1 MSSYPISL
9 AIHGGAGTILP
20 EHLTPAKEKAYH
32 QALEAALKAGYAH
45 LAEGNDSLLAVEA
58 AVRVLEDSDL
68 FNAGRGS
75 VFTSDGTHEMEASMM
90 CGRTLNAGAVA
101 GVRNIKNP
109 VTLSRHVL
117 DNADYVY
124 LSGDGA
130 AEFAKLHNVAVEPDE
145 YFYSQ
150 FRYEQWQAMRTSEKM
165 ILDHSDERKF
175 GTVGAVALDAH
186 GNLAAAT
193 STGGLTN
200 KQYGR
205 IGDSSVVG
213 AGVYA
218 NNETCA
224 ISCTGYGEFFLRGVV
239 AYDISCLMEYKGL
252 SLQAACEKVILEK
265 QVTLGGEGGVIGVDR
280 TGEVALVF
288 NSIGMYRGKI
298 GAEGKTQVAIFGD
311 DA

>member
-1 MSSYPISL
+1 
-9 AIHGGAGTILP
+9 
-20 EHLTPAKEKAYH
+20 
-32 QALEAALKAGYAH
+32 
-45 LAEGNDSLLAVEA
+45 
-58 AVRVLEDSDL
+58 
-68 FNAGRGS
+68 
-75 VFTSDGTHEMEASMM
+75 DGTHEMEASMM

-117 DNADYVY
+117 DNPDYVY

-130 AEFAKLHNVAVEPDE
+130 AEFARLHDVVEEPDE

-175 GTVGAVALDAH
+175 GTVGAVALDLQ

-252 SLQAACEKVILEK
+252 SLQAAAEKVIMEK
-265 QVTLGGEGGVIGVDR
+265 QVALGGEGGVIGVDQS
-280 TGEVALVF
+280 GELALVF

-298 GAEGKTQVAIFGD
+298 GAEGKTQVAIFGEN
-311 DA
+311 A

>member
-1 MSSYPISL
+1 MTSYPLTL

-20 EHLTPAKEKAYH
+20 QHLTPAKEAAYTD
-32 QALEAALKAGYAH
+32 ALRRALQAGYAE
-45 LAEGNDSLLAVEA
+45 LAKDNTSLAAVEA

-75 VFTSDGTHEMEASMM
+75 VFTAEGTHEMEASIM

-117 DNADYVY
+117 ENEDYVY
-124 LSGDGA
+124 LSGEGA
-130 AEFAKLHNVAVEPDE
+130 ADFARQHDLEVMPDD
-145 YFYSQ
+145 YFYSEY
-150 FRYEQWQAMRTSEKM
+150 RYQQWQEMQNTEKM

-200 KQYGR
+200 KQFGR
-205 IGDSSVVG
+205 IGDSSVIG

-218 NNETCA
+218 NNDTCA

-239 AYDISCLMEYKGL
+239 AYDISCLMEYQGL
-252 SLQAACEKVILEK
+252 SLQQAAERVVMEK
-265 QVTLGGEGGVIGVDR
+265 QVKLGGEGGIIGMDR
-280 TGEVALVF
+280 QGNTALVF
-288 NSIGMYRGKI
+288 NSVGMYRGKI
-298 GAEGKTQVAIFGD
+298 GPEGVPEVAIFGK
-311 DA
+311 

>member
-1 MSSYPISL
+1 MSSYPITL

-20 EHLTPAKEKAYH
+20 EHLTPAKEQAYH
-32 QALEAALKAGYAH
+32 QALEAALKAGYAL
-45 LAEGNDSLLAVEA
+45 LAEGSDSLLAVEA

-117 DNADYVY
+117 DNPDYVY

-130 AEFAKLHNVAVEPDE
+130 AEFARLHDVVEEPDE

-175 GTVGAVALDAH
+175 GTVGAVALDLQ

-252 SLQAACEKVILEK
+252 SLQAAAEKVIMEK
-265 QVTLGGEGGVIGVDR
+265 QVALGGEGGVIGVDQS
-280 TGEVALVF
+280 GELALVF

-298 GAEGKTQVAIFGD
+298 GAEGKTQVAIFGEN
-311 DA
+311 A